1 MSFQRLPRVPPK
13 SRLTWRIA
21 RLSLDATGTFW
32 SATAV
37 KNGRVATVRLPP
49 LLEPADEDAW
59 LARIELAF
67 EQESHDPIEA
77 EAPGYEQS
85 K

>member
-1 MSFQRLPRVPPK
+1 
-13 SRLTWRIA
+13 LTWRIA

-37 KNGRVATVRLPP
+37 KNGRVATVALPP
-49 LLEPADEDAW
+49 LLDQSDEEVW

-67 EQESHDPIEA
+67 EQESHDPFGA
-77 EAPGYEQS
+77 EAPGCEHS